1 MAQTLKKADGTEI
14 TGLLL
19 AWPGDPYTFQF
30 AAADH
35 SCEDL
40 RTAMA
45 GAVDPLVIVNDGTAM
60 EPITG
65 RGVFDSAMLMPV
77 AKTGQPEDRIYVM
90 MRSPTPKERLKASV
104 ADGTI
109 TAEQYKVITGED
121 YTAPSIT

>member
-30 AAADH
+30 PAEGNT
-35 SCEDL
+35 CEAL
-40 RTAMA
+40 RTAMT
-45 GAVDPLVIVNDGTAM
+45 GATDPLTIVNDGTAL

-65 RGVFDSAMLMPV
+65 RGVFDSATLMPA

-90 MRSPTPKERLKASV
+90 MRSQTPKERLKASV

-109 TAEQYKVITGED
+109 TAEQYKTITGED
-121 YTAPSIT
+121 YVA